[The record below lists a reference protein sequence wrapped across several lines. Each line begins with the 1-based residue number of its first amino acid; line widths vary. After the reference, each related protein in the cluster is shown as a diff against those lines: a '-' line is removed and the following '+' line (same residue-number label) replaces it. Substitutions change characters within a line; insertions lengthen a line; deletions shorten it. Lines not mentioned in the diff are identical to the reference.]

1 MKQSNIKVI
10 KLTLIIILVLLF
22 IFPFLQEIKFE
33 NFLNHSIE
41 KTDLDW
47 QSNSVS
53 CIKTSLSEI
62 DVIGFSGEPI
72 LMTKYQLQNLFV
84 PIVLDSIE
92 PWKYEFTL
100 IYNPDHEMLLHEFFN
115 ERQIVANSVIG

>member
-1 MKQSNIKVI
+1 M
-10 KLTLIIILVLLF
+10 IIILVLLF